1 MTDIGCE
8 TARELI
14 PLLPAQGLEAS
25 DRAGVEGHLAGCGE
39 CRDEAELTAL
49 LFATRAS
56 PPEGL
61 AESITLS
68 IRFQRRDERRPWWGL
83 SAAAVAVFA
92 LGIGVVGSEEPAP
105 TTIPAYAAD
114 AADAGQGGVWLSDD
128 GFIAGAPSL
137 DGLTDEALEQLLDE
151 FGSGGAA

>member
-8 TARELI
+8 VARELI
-14 PLLPAQGLEAS
+14 PLLAAQGLEAS
-25 DRAGVEGHLAGCGE
+25 DRAGVEAHLADCGA

-61 AESITLS
+61 AESITSS
-68 IRFQRRDERRPWWGL
+68 IRFQRSGVRRPWWGL
-83 SAAAVAVFA
+83 SAAAVAVLA

-105 TTIPAYAAD
+105 PTIPAY

-137 DGLTDEALEQLLDE
+137 DGLTDEDLEQLLE
-151 FGSGGAA
+151 ELASGGAA

>member
-1 MTDIGCE
+1 MNDIGCE

-14 PLLPAQGLEAS
+14 PLLAVHGLDDS
-25 DRAGVEGHLAGCGE
+25 DREAVDAHLADCGE

-61 AESITLS
+61 AESITSS
-68 IRFQRRDERRPWWGL
+68 IRFQRRDVRRPWWGL
-83 SAAAVAVFA
+83 SAAAVAVLA
-92 LGIGVVGSEEPAP
+92 LGIGVVGSEEPAAM
-105 TTIPAYAAD
+105 TIPAY